1 MAVSNRPAQR
11 HSDAMSWATV
21 IIFLLGIANFAI
33 NRAVFESGH
42 PLFVRLPQ
50 ISQTLGRRAALV
62 SEFAVLLVALMLAAQ
77 GWSVFAAIY
86 GVYTLC
92 NAGAAWLILTRRI

>member
-1 MAVSNRPAQR
+1 M
-11 HSDAMSWATV
+11 V
-21 IIFLLGIANFAI
+21 IIFVLGIANFAI

-62 SEFAVLLVALMLAAQ
+62 SEFAVLLVALMLSAQ
-77 GWSVFAAIY
+77 GWTVFALIY
-86 GVYTLC
+86 AAYTLC
-92 NAGAAWLILTRRI
+92 NGGAAWLILTRRI